1 MELVDELRGLK
12 ICIDTAPII
21 YFIEK
26 HQRYLKVV
34 RPVFVEIDA
43 GEIEAITSTI
53 TLLEVLVHPFRQKNE
68 TLVEKYREIL
78 LYSEGLTT
86 FEIFH
91 EVSEMSSK
99 LRAKYSIRTP
109 DAIQIAV
116 GILYGASKFLT
127 NDPDLKRVSDI
138 KVLVLDDFLEKQNK

>member
-1 MELVDELRGLK
+1 M
-12 ICIDTAPII
+12 DTAPII

-26 HQRYLKVV
+26 NPRYLGVLK
-34 RPVFVEIDA
+34 PVFLEIDT
-43 GEIEAITSTI
+43 GRIEAITSTI
-53 TLLEVLVHPFRQKNE
+53 TLLEVLVHPFRTKNDI
-68 TLVEKYREIL
+68 LAEKYRDIL
-78 LYSEGLTT
+78 LYSGGLTT

-116 GILYGASKFLT
+116 GLLYRASKFLT
-127 NDPDLKRVSDI
+127 NDSALKKVSDI
-138 KVLVLDDFLEKQNK
+138 DVLVLDDFLKK